1 MKYVTETVSF
11 QVIVYNICKA
21 SAWRRKEITRDLSPI
36 QLLEKRVSLISFY
49 VVAQKMWRQFVQSQ
63 CPSFQVLYAFE
74 R

>member
-49 VVAQKMWRQFVQSQ
+49 VVAQKNVEAVRAKPVSQF
-63 CPSFQVLYAFE
+63 PSSVRF
-74 R
+74 